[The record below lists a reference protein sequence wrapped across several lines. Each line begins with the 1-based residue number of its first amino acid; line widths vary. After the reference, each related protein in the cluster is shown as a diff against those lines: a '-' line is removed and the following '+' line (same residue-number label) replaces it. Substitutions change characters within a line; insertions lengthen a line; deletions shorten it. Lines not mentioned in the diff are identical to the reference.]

1 MVVIGQCNRTVEG
14 TVNTS
19 CLHVSGQD
27 ASFARAIV
35 ALFAKLDVS
44 FFFVIKTYSRCLFF
58 PLNFVI
64 TLINW

>member
-35 ALFAKLDVS
+35 ALFAKLAVPFLLLLSKRIIDVY
-44 FFFVIKTYSRCLFF
+44 FFL
-58 PLNFVI
+58 
-64 TLINW
+64 

>member
-1 MVVIGQCNRTVEG
+1 MGQCNG

-35 ALFAKLDVS
+35 APFAKLAVLFLLLLSKRIIDVY
-44 FFFVIKTYSRCLFF
+44 FFL
-58 PLNFVI
+58 
-64 TLINW
+64 